1 MVVSKLG
8 RGKVLQYQIR
18 NWECTQFRTCYFAS
32 GPGSFGPV
40 KKWIE
45 DFNGKP
51 LEASEYAALEAAHL
65 EPGEFVTK
73 LPQKR
78 EHTIDV
84 H

>member
-8 RGKVLQYQIR
+8 KGKVLQYQVR
-18 NWECTQFRTCYFAS
+18 NWECTQFRTCYFS
-32 GPGSFGPV
+32 SGSFGPV

-45 DFNGKP
+45 DFLGRS
-51 LEASEYAALEAAHL
+51 LEASEYAVLEAAHL
-65 EPGEFVTK
+65 EPGEFLTK